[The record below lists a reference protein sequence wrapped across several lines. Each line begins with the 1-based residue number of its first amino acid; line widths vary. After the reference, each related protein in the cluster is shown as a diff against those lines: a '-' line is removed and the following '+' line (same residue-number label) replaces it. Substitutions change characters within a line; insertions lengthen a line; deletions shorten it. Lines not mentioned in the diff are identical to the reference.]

1 MDRLS
6 TFSTGLSP
14 FVYLGI
20 SQKHPPYIGVAE
32 KYTFLEIPPFCP
44 IYPQGYAVIHR

>member
-14 FVYLGI
+14 FVYLGT
-20 SQKHPPYIGVAE
+20 SQKYPPYIGVAE
-32 KYTFLEIPPFCP
+32 KYASVKIPPFFP